1 MPTRTIFFSIS
12 QWTRSRRSST
22 RTQLSVRI
30 STASTSTASTS
41 TADTAWAMMVAQAT
55 PATPRWNRITN
66 SRSSPVFSTADTTRK

>member
-1 MPTRTIFFSIS
+1 MPTRTIFFSMS

-30 STASTSTASTS
+30 STASTSTA
-41 TADTAWAMMVAQAT
+41 DTAWAMMVAQAT
-55 PATPRWNRITN
+55 PATPMWNRITN